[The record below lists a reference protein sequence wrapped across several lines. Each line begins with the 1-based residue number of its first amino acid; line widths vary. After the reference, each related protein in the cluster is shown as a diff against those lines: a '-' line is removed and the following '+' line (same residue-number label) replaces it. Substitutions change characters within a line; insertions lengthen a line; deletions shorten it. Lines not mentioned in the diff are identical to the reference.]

1 MTDEHDTTGTVA
13 GISGS
18 AAETPGNVL
27 VTTRRGAD
35 VLAASLMFMLVM
47 SAVTMSLM
55 PVITDQLR
63 TMGLTDARIGLLTS
77 IFMGFYG
84 ASGVLSGL
92 GAARWGGRLFG
103 VSSACFVIGSLIF
116 ALSSDFAGFLVGR
129 ALQGIGGG
137 IVTATS
143 TAVMAH
149 SLPRQRLGR
158 ALGLWGC
165 GFGVGTMVA
174 LFVMPAIQDAGGYR
188 AVFLATAGLGL
199 AAGVAV
205 LAQRAIRALPRHPEG
220 TTSVRGLALSLGQ
233 VVTNGRVI
241 LLGLCNTAGLGLG
254 MGVLAWTPSFL
265 QDVHGAA
272 ETTSMYLIAGLGVSQ
287 ILGNPL
293 GIVAMRYW
301 GKFWTLVVGIG
312 AALVTTVVVGVMPGV
327 VLPSAMV
334 VVSGFFGMFFF
345 PVMLAYI
352 PEVVGRPDQVGPAT
366 GINTLM
372 GFVGSLVAPWIF
384 GLILDAGGQSKGSY
398 VAGFVMLG
406 AFGIA
411 ALLGLGVFRMLIR
424 RAAVPRSD

>member
-1 MTDEHDTTGTVA
+1 MTDDRGATRSVGGA
-13 GISGS
+13 
-18 AAETPGNVL
+18 PGGPL
-27 VTTRRGAD
+27 VTTRKGGD
-35 VLAASLMFMLVM
+35 LLAASLMFMLVM

-55 PVITDQLR
+55 PVVTDQLR

-84 ASGVLSGL
+84 ASGVLSGI
-92 GAARWGGRLFG
+92 GAARWGGRLFV
-103 VSSACFVIGSLIF
+103 VSSGCFVVGSVIF
-116 ALSSDFAGFLVGR
+116 ALSSGFAGFLLGR

-149 SLPRQRLGR
+149 ALPRERLGR

-205 LAQRAIRALPRHPEG
+205 LAQNAIRALPHHPEG
-220 TTSVRGLALSLGQ
+220 TTTVRGLALSLGQ
-233 VVTNGRVI
+233 VITNSRVI
-241 LLGLCNTAGLGLG
+241 LLGLCNMAGLGLG

-293 GIVAMRYW
+293 GIVAMKHW
-301 GKFWTLVVGIG
+301 GKFWTLVVGIA
-312 AALVTTVVVGVMPGV
+312 AALVTTVVVGFLPGV
-327 VLPSAMV
+327 ALPSAMV
-334 VVSGFFGMFFF
+334 IVSGFFGMFFF

-352 PEVVGRPDQVGPAT
+352 PEVVARPDQVGPAT
-366 GINTLM
+366 GVNTLM

-384 GLILDAGGQSKGSY
+384 GLILDAGGQSEGSY

-406 AFGIA
+406 AFGVA
-411 ALLGLGVFRMLIR
+411 ALLGLGVFRVLVL
-424 RAAVPRSD
+424 RAATPDPD